1 MYINVAQLLKEPVG
15 STRHYPVDEFI
26 GEEGKNHVQGK
37 VTLIQARSSILVRGS
52 LIATAEGTCNRCLKP
67 VDFSVSFDI
76 EELFFPSID
85 IVSDSPLPQ
94 NPDNYTIDE
103 NHIIDL
109 NEVLN
114 QYMLMAMPMKVLCRP
129 DCSGICPS
137 CGHNRNEGSCRCTV
151 KITDPRWSKLVNLK
165 KGE

>member
-85 IVSDSPLPQ
+85 IVMK
-94 NPDNYTIDE
+94 
-103 NHIIDL
+103 II
-109 NEVLN
+109 
-114 QYMLMAMPMKVLCRP
+114 
-129 DCSGICPS
+129 
-137 CGHNRNEGSCRCTV
+137 
-151 KITDPRWSKLVNLK
+151 
-165 KGE
+165 